1 MNEELKFN
9 QRTHT
14 YVKSMCAKSCC
25 TLPAS
30 ALPDKLGDVE
40 RVVGAAGA
48 RVDAEEELVEPGQD
62 EGGGGGGAGGVQEAG
77 LAHQRRLQDL
87 QGDDHVMPSHDES
100 TQM

>member
-1 MNEELKFN
+1 
-9 QRTHT
+9 
-14 YVKSMCAKSCC
+14 MCAKSCC

-40 RVVGAAGA
+40 GVVGAAGA

-77 LAHQRRLQDL
+77 LGHQRSLENLRGREQATLLCQ
-87 QGDDHVMPSHDES
+87 QVSVSAEHPSIEKAS
-100 TQM
+100 EKM